1 MKLPNFLIIGAAKS
15 GTSSLYDYL
24 KQHPQVYM
32 PVTKEPNFFVFE
44 GLNLPPFSGSAD
56 SQTLYKR
63 LYKHSI
69 TNIDGYQ
76 ELFQG
81 VSQEK
86 AIGEASVR
94 YLYFPQA
101 AERIKKYIPNVK
113 MIIMLRNPIDR
124 LYSHYLMMKVRYRLE
139 PLSLAQ
145 AIEQEEKRIY
155 NNWGWDWHYVRV
167 GMYYNQVKHYLNLFK
182 SEQIKVF
189 LYDDFCTNP
198 LGIFQEVCQYIGV
211 DDTFVPDMSKRNRK
225 AYWPRSFM
233 LDWLLNSSNQ
243 FRTSLQRLLP
253 EEVYQHVISHGKRL
267 NSASIPPMSPDIR
280 TKLAAVFKK
289 DVLKLQELIHRE
301 LPWEHNAW
309 LGMESKAIKS

>member
-1 MKLPNFLIIGAAKS
+1 MKLPNFLIVGAAKS
-15 GTSSLYDYL
+15 GTSSLCDYL

-44 GLNLPPFSGSAD
+44 GLNLPPFSGPAD
-56 SQTLYKR
+56 PHTLYQR

-69 TNIDGYQ
+69 TNFESYQ

-81 VSQEK
+81 VSQER

-113 MIIMLRNPIDR
+113 LILILRNPIDR

-139 PLSLAQ
+139 PLSLAR
-145 AIEQEEKRIY
+145 AIEQEEERVS

-167 GMYYNQVKHYLNLFK
+167 GMYYHQVKHYLSLFDRK
-182 SEQIKVF
+182 QIKVF

-198 LGIFQEVCQYIGV
+198 LGVFQEVCQYIDV
-211 DDTFVPDMSKRNRK
+211 DDTFLPDMSKRNRK
-225 AYWPRSFM
+225 AYWPRSFTV
-233 LDWLLNSSNQ
+233 DWLLSDSNL
-243 FRTSLQRLLP
+243 FRTSLLRFLP
-253 EEVYQHVISHGKRL
+253 EKAYQGIVRHGKRL
-267 NSASIPPMSPDIR
+267 NSTSIPPMSSDIQA
-280 TKLAAVFKK
+280 KLVAVFKE
-289 DVLKLQELIHRE
+289 DILNLQQLIQRE
-301 LPWEHNAW
+301 LPWQKNA
-309 LGMESKAIKS
+309 